1 MLGRRAGGL
10 FVFVSDR
17 DSVFRPGSA
26 ILAWLRGV
34 WPRFCPVQTLVFSE
48 IFLGISGSRVRREE
62 IWDSGN
68 REPDPTILRRRQRG
82 FRTIV
87 VGTVGWGLAR
97 FFLAACSSFLD
108 CRPRI
113 SPC

>member
-82 FRTIV
+82 CRIAEGRIV
-87 VGTVGWGLAR
+87 RGGLER
-97 FFLAACSSFLD
+97 FFRAAY
-108 CRPRI
+108 
-113 SPC
+113 

>member
-34 WPRFCPVQTLVFSE
+34 WPRFCPVQTPVFSE
-48 IFLGISGSRVRREE
+48 IFLGISGSRVRRGE

-68 REPDPTILRRRQRG
+68 KEPDPTILRTRQQECRTAERRIVRG
-82 FRTIV
+82 E
-87 VGTVGWGLAR
+87 LKR
-97 FFLAACSSFLD
+97 FFRAACSFFLY
-108 CRPRI
+108 CRP
-113 SPC
+113 